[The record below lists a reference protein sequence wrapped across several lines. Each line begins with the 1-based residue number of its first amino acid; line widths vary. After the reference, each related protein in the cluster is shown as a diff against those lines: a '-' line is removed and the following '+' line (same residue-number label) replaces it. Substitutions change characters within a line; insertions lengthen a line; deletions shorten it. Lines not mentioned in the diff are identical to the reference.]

1 MRKLISFVITIVL
14 ILGLA
19 TPVMATTDSELDAAV
34 SRTAAFML
42 DAVPNPIVDSIGG
55 EWAVIGLARSGFNVP
70 DSYFENYLRNVEN
83 TLRANNGVL
92 HNRRLTDYSRVILAL
107 TAAGFD
113 PRNVAGFDLTL
124 PLGDFERTIWQGIN
138 GPIWALIALDS
149 GSYDIPVNPDAQ
161 TQSTR
166 DLFVDEI
173 LRRQISDGG
182 WNLTAGAGGTVAA
195 SEAGDADITGMAL
208 QALSNYQD
216 RADVRAAT
224 ERALTFLSGI
234 QDTHGGFVG
243 SMSAGA
249 SAVESAVQVLVALTA
264 LDIPLND
271 PRFVKNGNTV
281 LDNVMS
287 YALPDGSFLHTRDGS
302 GDNQMSTEQA
312 FYGLVA
318 AQRASQGRNSLYDM
332 GDAPRRS
339 TGTAESERPQ
349 PDPSLPQIQPPGPA
363 GLPNRDP
370 HINPKPVVNVGRTFP
385 DVQNHTSQTAIEDLV
400 SRNIISGMPDG
411 TFAPDATMT
420 RAQFATI
427 ITNALGLPAAT
438 ENVFGDV
445 PATAWFASSIATA
458 YAFNLVSGT
467 SPANVTP
474 REFTPNGTITRQ
486 EAAVMVARAAG
497 LSGMSTDRTE
507 QEIINTLAPFGDG
520 RAAAS
525 WARAALAFVI
535 SEGILD
541 DSDFY
546 IQPTQAITRAEI
558 AEMVYNMLEKAN
570 LV

>member
-1 MRKLISFVITIVL
+1 
-14 ILGLA
+14 
-19 TPVMATTDSELDAAV
+19 
-34 SRTAAFML
+34 
-42 DAVPNPIVDSIGG
+42 
-55 EWAVIGLARSGFNVP
+55 
-70 DSYFENYLRNVEN
+70 
-83 TLRANNGVL
+83 
-92 HNRRLTDYSRVILAL
+92 
-107 TAAGFD
+107 
-113 PRNVAGFDLTL
+113 
-124 PLGDFERTIWQGIN
+124 
-138 GPIWALIALDS
+138 
-149 GSYDIPVNPDAQ
+149 
-161 TQSTR
+161 
-166 DLFVDEI
+166 
-173 LRRQISDGG
+173 
-182 WNLTAGAGGTVAA
+182 
-195 SEAGDADITGMAL
+195 
-208 QALSNYQD
+208 
-216 RADVRAAT
+216 
-224 ERALTFLSGI
+224 
-234 QDTHGGFVG
+234 
-243 SMSAGA
+243 
-249 SAVESAVQVLVALTA
+249 
-264 LDIPLND
+264 
-271 PRFVKNGNTV
+271 
-281 LDNVMS
+281 
-287 YALPDGSFLHTRDGS
+287 
-302 GDNQMSTEQA
+302 
-312 FYGLVA
+312 
-318 AQRASQGRNSLYDM
+318 
-332 GDAPRRS
+332 
-339 TGTAESERPQ
+339 
-349 PDPSLPQIQPPGPA
+349 
-363 GLPNRDP
+363 
-370 HINPKPVVNVGRTFP
+370 
-385 DVQNHTSQTAIEDLV
+385 
-400 SRNIISGMPDG
+400 MPDG